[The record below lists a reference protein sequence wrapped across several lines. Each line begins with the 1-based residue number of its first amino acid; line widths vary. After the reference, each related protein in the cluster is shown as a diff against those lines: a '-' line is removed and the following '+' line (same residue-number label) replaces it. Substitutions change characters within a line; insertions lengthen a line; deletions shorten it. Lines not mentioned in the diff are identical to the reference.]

1 DGCLGYAL
9 SGGAPQRTGGAAA
22 PNHARTGKC
31 GSPRSEAEV
40 GVVVTDMTESGAQLF
55 ARLDARRCLKDV
67 EPRLFPEHGGPD
79 HGDVVELHGP
89 AGTGKTELLYHL
101 LCRCVMPAAAGGL
114 EVEVMFVDTDYSLD
128 MLRLVSIL
136 DRRLTGSPGSPS
148 TEASLRSCLSRLL
161 VVHCSSSSQLLLT
174 LHLLE
179 TSLSS
184 RPGLALLLIDSI
196 SAFYWLDRSEGGAS
210 IAKQEEKL
218 SKCSHLLARLLR
230 DYRITV
236 FATCHA
242 IRRNHAGPSA
252 SSEVKNHRMDGNNP
266 HTSEDSADPTV
277 AVRSPGNWVSV
288 CLLLGAGVGAG
299 SSQKT
304 RSCLNPRRQD
314 LPNPESELAPEPGQ
328 DHLKPERELDPEP
341 SEDLKESRLEN
352 EHSKDHLVVQSGP
365 AEDRLCP
372 ESGWNHGTSQPSPA
386 PDQEPSEDHN
396 FGSDLLVPEPDPSSD
411 PALCGSQEASDPA
424 PFLQP
429 SSLDLSPVPMESGCD
444 PAAVSTETEGVGSSP
459 TEQSPTFSPLASPC
473 LRLDDEDSLS
483 PLFHQTGSED
493 CGGSGPAVLVHSTKL
508 CSSPEQLT
516 ESSSEFVEQL
526 GPVGLP
532 HDLSIQSLFDP
543 TGVST
548 QIVPLAGRE
557 RAERDLKIISAP
569 PAGLRRNNQ
578 NLTALHPHQRSAFHC
593 QQMQTTQTSPPFM
606 SQPRRSLR
614 SCHSIP

>member
-1 DGCLGYAL
+1 
-9 SGGAPQRTGGAAA
+9 
-22 PNHARTGKC
+22 
-31 GSPRSEAEV
+31 
-40 GVVVTDMTESGAQLF
+40 QLF

-89 AGTGKTELLYHL
+89 AGTVKTELLYHL

-136 DRRLTGSPGSPS
+136 DRRLTPPNAPLAGDLFVVAAGPGAPPHRQH
-148 TEASLRSCLSRLL
+148 LCFLL
-161 VVHCSSSSQLLLT
+161 VGPQRGRGQHRQAGGETQQVFASAGPPAQVLLVRGFFRTFGGFLGG
-174 LHLLE
+174 
-179 TSLSS
+179 LSS
-184 RPGLALLLIDSI
+184 HHPSWLPGVCFSSVLTSIRPLVS
-196 SAFYWLDRSEGGAS
+196 
-210 IAKQEEKL
+210 
-218 SKCSHLLARLLR
+218 R

-252 SSEVKNHRMDGNNP
+252 SSELTPLRTQQIP
-266 HTSEDSADPTV
+266 
-277 AVRSPGNWVSV
+277 
-288 CLLLGAGVGAG
+288 LLLSGH
-299 SSQKT
+299 
-304 RSCLNPRRQD
+304 R
-314 LPNPESELAPEPGQ
+314 
-328 DHLKPERELDPEP
+328 
-341 SEDLKESRLEN
+341 
-352 EHSKDHLVVQSGP
+352 SGP

-372 ESGWNHGTSQPSPA
+372 ESEWNHGTSQPSPA

-444 PAAVSTETEGVGSSP
+444 PAAVSMETEGVGSSP

-493 CGGSGPAVLVHSTKL
+493 CGGSGPAVLVHSTKFL
-508 CSSPEQLT
+508 KQCAFCYRGDSQAPLGQGHLMVFGPT
-516 ESSSEFVEQL
+516 PGYCAAWSEGVCCGE
-526 GPVGLP
+526 G
-532 HDLSIQSLFDP
+532 QSLLYVDKAIDW
-543 TGVST
+543 GST
-548 QIVPLAGRE
+548 QVCFSALVVP
-557 RAERDLKIISAP
+557 
-569 PAGLRRNNQ
+569 
-578 NLTALHPHQRSAFHC
+578 TH
-593 QQMQTTQTSPPFM
+593 
-606 SQPRRSLR
+606 SL
-614 SCHSIP
+614 P

>member
-1 DGCLGYAL
+1 
-9 SGGAPQRTGGAAA
+9 
-22 PNHARTGKC
+22 
-31 GSPRSEAEV
+31 
-40 GVVVTDMTESGAQLF
+40 VVTDMTESGAQLF

-89 AGTGKTELLYHL
+89 AGTVKTELLYHL

-252 SSEVKNHRMDGNNP
+252 SSEVPRPYLCRPWQRLVKHRLLC
-266 HTSEDSADPTV
+266 SRQQTV
-277 AVRSPGNWVSV
+277 
-288 CLLLGAGVGAG
+288 L
-299 SSQKT
+299 
-304 RSCLNPRRQD
+304 
-314 LPNPESELAPEPGQ
+314 
-328 DHLKPERELDPEP
+328 
-341 SEDLKESRLEN
+341 
-352 EHSKDHLVVQSGP
+352 
-365 AEDRLCP
+365 
-372 ESGWNHGTSQPSPA
+372 
-386 PDQEPSEDHN
+386 
-396 FGSDLLVPEPDPSSD
+396 SD
-411 PALCGSQEASDPA
+411 PAT
-424 PFLQP
+424 
-429 SSLDLSPVPMESGCD
+429 SS
-444 PAAVSTETEGVGSSP
+444 EG
-459 TEQSPTFSPLASPC
+459 E
-473 LRLDDEDSLS
+473 RR
-483 PLFHQTGSED
+483 HQVFG
-493 CGGSGPAVLVHSTKL
+493 VHST
-508 CSSPEQLT
+508 
-516 ESSSEFVEQL
+516 SSSFRSQWSSSFYVT
-526 GPVGLP
+526 
-532 HDLSIQSLFDP
+532 DA
-543 TGVST
+543 GV
-548 QIVPLAGRE
+548 QFA
-557 RAERDLKIISAP
+557 
-569 PAGLRRNNQ
+569 
-578 NLTALHPHQRSAFHC
+578 
-593 QQMQTTQTSPPFM
+593 
-606 SQPRRSLR
+606 
-614 SCHSIP
+614 